1 MSHAL
6 LFAFRPAMTD
16 RTLAIVLAL
25 GFVAVF
31 VALVVMVWTRWGQAR
46 PMSKCAGL
54 SFAAHALLL
63 IYAYSTQVLFDKPG
77 SLFGQ
82 TVKVYVPDAHD
93 DEEAAPHPEIGEPAA
108 WDQLGIDNA
117 PDLNARAPTPIRPDF
132 RPREVERTAPPLST
146 PAMPPPRIAPL
157 PLASAPPAPPAYD
170 PLPFPE
176 PQAARTPAPA
186 EALEPGDLAAATP
199 MPATDP
205 GDLTNLLPDQPTPNR
220 ADVASTSP
228 MTPGQSPETTP
239 LPPPETGTGQA
250 SAGTEATVP
259 RRLGDGQA
267 VAEPLR
273 ARVVADRLKVAQQFG
288 ATPQTESAVA
298 EALGW
303 LAANQADDGR
313 WDADAHG
320 AGRET
325 RTLDVDRQGA
335 GARADTGVTGLA
347 LLAFLGNGE
356 THFAGTHR
364 ETVQHGLEFLLGRQA
379 ESGSLAGNA
388 ELYAAMYCHG
398 IATLA
403 LSEAYALSGDDRL
416 LPGLRKALRYSTN
429 AQHSSGGWR
438 YQPGDPGDMSQFG
451 WQLMALKS
459 AELAGIPI
467 PAETRTR
474 MTRFLRSASTGRAK
488 GLASYRPGE
497 RASRSMTAEALVCRY
512 FLQAE
517 NAPAALDEAAAYV
530 IEEKPG
536 DGQSNFYYWYY
547 GTLAIFQRQSNEWP
561 AWNAA
566 LQRQLLHSQ
575 RFDGERRGSWD
586 PDPLWGGYGGRVY
599 STAMGA
605 LCLEV
610 YYRYLPL
617 YGNKARAAEERWTDR
632 PAAAPSP
639 R

>member
-1 MSHAL
+1 MSHPL
-6 LFAFRPAMTD
+6 LFALRPAMTD
-16 RTLAIVLAL
+16 RALAIVLAA
-25 GFVAVF
+25 GFTAVF

-63 IYAYSTQVLFDKPG
+63 IYAYSTQVLFDRPG

-93 DEEAAPHPEIGEPAA
+93 DEEAAPHPEIGEPAP
-108 WDQLGIDNA
+108 WEQPGIDYA
-117 PDLNARAPTPIRPDF
+117 PDLNAWAPSPIRPDF
-132 RPREVERTAPPLST
+132 RPREIERTAPALST
-146 PAMPPPRIAPL
+146 PAVPPPRIAPL
-157 PLASAPPAPPAYD
+157 PLAGAPSPPAYD

-176 PQAARTPAPA
+176 SQAARAPAPA
-186 EALEPGDLAAATP
+186 ETLDPGDLAAATP
-199 MPATDP
+199 MPATEP
-205 GDLTNLLPDQPTPNR
+205 GDLTNLLPDQSAPGSARAPNQ
-220 ADVASTSP
+220 ADVAATAP
-228 MTPGQSPETTP
+228 MTTGQSAETTP

-303 LAANQADDGR
+303 LAANQAADGR

-335 GARADTGVTGLA
+335 GARADTGMTGLA

-356 THFAGTHR
+356 THLAGTHR
-364 ETVQHGLEFLLGRQA
+364 ETVQHGLEFLLGSQA

-416 LPGLRKALRYSTN
+416 LPGLRKALRYTVSS
-429 AQHSSGGWR
+429 QHSSGGWR

-451 WQLMALKS
+451 WQLMALRS

-467 PAETRTR
+467 PAETRVR
-474 MTRFLRSASTGRAK
+474 MTRFLRSASAGRAK

-497 RASRSMTAEALVCRY
+497 RASRTMTAEALVCRY

-517 NAPAALDEAAAYV
+517 NAQAALDESAAYV

-547 GTLAIFQRQSNEWP
+547 GTLAIFQRQGSEWP

-617 YGNKARAAEERWTDR
+617 YGNKARTTEERWTDR
-632 PAAAPSP
+632 